1 MLLVY
6 PKPMETE
13 AKREIE
19 EHNFSLQKDY
29 SGRLIHDKKEVVEE
43 HVLIFG
49 LHIPGGLN
57 GIRYAFNNGR
67 HGNV

>member
-19 EHNFSLQKDY
+19 EHNFSLKEIIREDL
-29 SGRLIHDKKEVVEE
+29 STTKKK
-43 HVLIFG
+43 LSKG
-49 LHIPGGLN
+49 M
-57 GIRYAFNNGR
+57 Y
-67 HGNV
+67 